1 MKLKDQYK
9 NALADILCGDEIG
22 RIIRATEDPKLR
34 GKIADFANA
43 IKTCCMGKRENISG
57 LPLILLM
64 NDMPGELM
72 WKSIFLQ
79 MIENEIRHAGMEEQY
94 HE

>member
-1 MKLKDQYK
+1 MKLKEQFK
-9 NALADILCGDEIG
+9 NALADILWGDEIG

-34 GKIADFANA
+34 EKVTDFAKA
-43 IKTCCMGKRENISG
+43 VKSCCRDQKEKISG

-72 WKSIFLQ
+72 WQSVFLQ
-79 MIENEIRHAGMEEQY
+79 MIENEIHNAGMEEQH